1 MDNYKKRRN
10 WIIGGGI
17 AILVLILLISFG
29 FLIRQNIYSAKINI
43 MVVPSIAEVKIGNS
57 VYKSFETVNVQP
69 GEYNVEV
76 SAEGFAA
83 KTGKLVAKA
92 GETVDV
98 KLYLEPS
105 STDTEN
111 WYNEHPEDALIMGE
125 IINSEMLKET
135 NVLLEKEPALKSLP
149 VTIEYY
155 SDNLSDYTKYVISYA
170 FDDSERGFRI
180 ILKDYTGEG
189 LDVIKNK
196 LVELGFDLNNLNID
210 YENFSSDALN
220 YRAE

>member
-10 WIIGGGI
+10 WLISGGI

-29 FLIRQNIYSAKINI
+29 FLARQRIYSAKINI
-43 MVVPSIAEVKIGNS
+43 MVVPAIAEVKIGDS

-76 SAEGFAA
+76 SAEGFAK

-92 GETVDV
+92 GETADV
-98 KLYLEPS
+98 KLYLES
-105 STDTEN
+105 NSTDTKN
-111 WYNEHPEDALIMGE
+111 WYSEHPEDALIMGE
-125 IINSEMLKET
+125 IINSEMLDKTDE
-135 NVLLEKEPALKSLP
+135 LLTSEPALSKLP
-149 VTIEYY
+149 QTFEYY
-155 SDNLSDYTKYVISYA
+155 SDNYSKYTKYMISYA
-170 FDDSERGFRI
+170 QDNSSRGFYL

-189 LDVIKNK
+189 VEFGLNK
-196 LVELGFDLNNLNID
+196 IAEMGMDTTGVRID
-210 YENFSSDALN
+210 YQNLSSDGLN